1 MQPNLTCHRPDA
13 NFFTRGG
20 NSRVLNCLVLA
31 LAVLECY
38 HVLWNAAKIHT
49 NSMVEIS
56 ERAQRLLKKLV
67 EAYIRDGQPVG
78 SRALARESGLDLS
91 PATVRNI
98 MIDLEELGMVM
109 SPHTSAGRVPTAKG
123 YRLFVDA
130 LLKVQPLHDKEVI
143 RLKNQLDING
153 KMEDLLGSASALLS
167 DITRMAG
174 VVMVPRREITVL
186 RQIEFLPLSDDNRVL
201 VIVVVNERE
210 VQNRIITTARRYSP
224 AELQQAANYLTAMFA
239 GKDLRA
245 IRNAVVSEMKAARD
259 EINHVMQSAITMAGQ
274 VFSGASGDL
283 HGETSYL
290 LAGQTNLMD
299 FTELSDL
306 GKLRQLFDAF
316 AKKGDILHLLD
327 QCLRAE
333 SVQAFIGAESGHKAL
348 EECSVVT
355 APYMLGGKLVG
366 VLGVIGPTR
375 MAYDRVIPVVDI
387 TAKLLS
393 AALSQRP

>member
-1 MQPNLTCHRPDA
+1 M
-13 NFFTRGG
+13 
-20 NSRVLNCLVLA
+20 
-31 LAVLECY
+31 LEI
-38 HVLWNAAKIHT
+38 N
-49 NSMVEIS
+49 

-78 SRALARESGLDLS
+78 SRVLARDSGLELS

-98 MIDLEELGMVM
+98 MIDLEDLGMVM

-130 LLKVQPLHDKEVI
+130 LLKVQPLHEKEVI
-143 RLKNQLDING
+143 HIKNQLDTSG
-153 KMEDLLGSASALLS
+153 GRGDLLDSASALLS

-174 VVMVPRREITVL
+174 VVMVPRRDITVL

-210 VQNRIITTARRYSP
+210 VQNRIITTARHYSP

-239 GKDLRA
+239 GKDLCA
-245 IRNAVVSEMKAARD
+245 IRNAVLSEMTATRD
-259 EINHVMQSAITMAGQ
+259 EINSAMQSAITMAGQ
-274 VFSGASGDL
+274 VFSDTPT
-283 HGETSYL
+283 ETSYV

-299 FTELSDL
+299 FTELSNL
-306 GKLRQLFDAF
+306 GKLRQLFDVF
-316 AKKGDILHLLD
+316 NKKSDILHLLD

-355 APYMLGGKLVG
+355 APYMIEGRLVG

-375 MAYDRVIPVVDI
+375 MAYDRVIPLVDV

>member
-1 MQPNLTCHRPDA
+1 ML
-13 NFFTRGG
+13 
-20 NSRVLNCLVLA
+20 
-31 LAVLECY
+31 
-38 HVLWNAAKIHT
+38 
-49 NSMVEIS
+49 EIS

-78 SRALARESGLDLS
+78 SRTLARDSGLDLS

-98 MIDLEELGMVM
+98 MIDLEDLGMVI
-109 SPHTSAGRVPTAKG
+109 SPHTSAGRVPTAKA
-123 YRLFVDA
+123 YRFFVDA
-130 LLKVQPLHDKEVI
+130 LVKVQPLPEKEI
-143 RLKNQLDING
+143 NHLKNQLDISG
-153 KMEDLLGSASALLS
+153 GRGDLLGSASALLS

-174 VVMVPRREITVL
+174 IVMVPHRDIVVL

-239 GKDLRA
+239 GKDLCA
-245 IRNAVVSEMKAARD
+245 IRNTVLSEMKATKD
-259 EINHVMQSAITMAGQ
+259 EINSVMQSAITMASQ
-274 VFSGASGDL
+274 VFGDTPA
-283 HGETSYL
+283 ETSYV
-290 LAGQTNLMD
+290 LAGQTNLME
-299 FTELSDL
+299 FTELSNLD
-306 GKLRQLFDAF
+306 KLRQLFDAF
-316 AKKGDILHLLD
+316 NKKSDILHLLD

-333 SVQAFIGAESGHKAL
+333 SAQVFIGGESGYKAL

-355 APYMLGGKLVG
+355 APYMIEGRLVG

-375 MAYDRVIPVVDI
+375 MAYERVIPIVNV

-393 AALSQRP
+393 AALTQRP

>member
-1 MQPNLTCHRPDA
+1 ML
-13 NFFTRGG
+13 
-20 NSRVLNCLVLA
+20 
-31 LAVLECY
+31 
-38 HVLWNAAKIHT
+38 
-49 NSMVEIS
+49 EIS

-78 SRALARESGLDLS
+78 SRTLARDSGLDLS

-98 MIDLEELGMVM
+98 MIDLEELGMVI
-109 SPHTSAGRVPTAKG
+109 SPHTSAGRIPTAKA

-130 LLKVQPLHDKEVI
+130 LVKVQPLHEKEVNHF
-143 RLKNQLDING
+143 KNQLDTSSG
-153 KMEDLLGSASALLS
+153 RGGLLDSASALLS

-174 VVMVPRREITVL
+174 VVMVPRRDITVL

-201 VIVVVNERE
+201 VIVVVNEHE

-239 GKDLRA
+239 GKDLCA
-245 IRNAVVSEMKAARD
+245 IRNAVLSDMKAAKD
-259 EINHVMQSAITMAGQ
+259 EINSVMQSAITMAGQ
-274 VFSGASGDL
+274 VFADTPT
-283 HGETSYL
+283 ETSYV

-299 FTELSDL
+299 FSELSNLD
-306 GKLRQLFDAF
+306 KLRQLFDAF
-316 AKKGDILHLLD
+316 NKKSDILHLLD

-333 SVQAFIGAESGHKAL
+333 SAQVFIGGESGYKAL

-355 APYMLGGKLVG
+355 APYMIEGRLVG

-375 MAYDRVIPVVDI
+375 MAYERVIPIVNV

-393 AALSQRP
+393 AALTQRP

>member
-1 MQPNLTCHRPDA
+1 ML
-13 NFFTRGG
+13 
-20 NSRVLNCLVLA
+20 
-31 LAVLECY
+31 
-38 HVLWNAAKIHT
+38 
-49 NSMVEIS
+49 EIS

-78 SRALARESGLDLS
+78 SRTLARNSGLDLS

-98 MIDLEELGMVM
+98 MIDLEELGMVI
-109 SPHTSAGRVPTAKG
+109 SPHTSAGRVPTAKA
-123 YRLFVDA
+123 YRLFVDT
-130 LLKVQPLHDKEVI
+130 LVKVQPLQENEVI
-143 RLKNQLDING
+143 HLKNQLDISRG
-153 KMEDLLGSASALLS
+153 RGDLLDSASALLS

-174 VVMVPRREITVL
+174 VVMVPRRDITIL
-186 RQIEFLPLSDDNRVL
+186 RQIEFLPLSDGNRVL

-239 GKDLRA
+239 GKDLCA
-245 IRNAVVSEMKAARD
+245 IRNAVLSEMKAAKD
-259 EINHVMQSAITMAGQ
+259 EINSVMQSAITMAGQ
-274 VFSGASGDL
+274 VFGDTPT
-283 HGETSYL
+283 ETSYV

-299 FTELSDL
+299 FTELSNLD
-306 GKLRQLFDAF
+306 KLRPLFDAF
-316 AKKGDILHLLD
+316 NKKSDILHLLD

-333 SVQAFIGAESGHKAL
+333 SAQVFIGGELGYKAL

-355 APYMLGGKLVG
+355 APYMIEGRLVG

-375 MAYDRVIPVVDI
+375 MAYERVIPIVDV

-393 AALSQRP
+393 AALTQRP

>member
-1 MQPNLTCHRPDA
+1 MLEINE
-13 NFFTRGG
+13 RG
-20 NSRVLNCLVLA
+20 
-31 LAVLECY
+31 
-38 HVLWNAAKIHT
+38 
-49 NSMVEIS
+49 
-56 ERAQRLLKKLV
+56 QRLLKKLV

-78 SRALARESGLDLS
+78 SRVLARDSGLDLS

-98 MIDLEELGMVM
+98 MIDLEDLGMVM

-143 RLKNQLDING
+143 RLKNQLDRSG
-153 KMEDLLGSASALLS
+153 GRDDLLGSAPALLS

-174 VVMVPRREITVL
+174 VVMVPRRDITVL

-239 GKDLRA
+239 GKDLCA
-245 IRNAVVSEMKAARD
+245 IRNAVLAEMTVTKD
-259 EINHVMQSAITMAGQ
+259 EINSAMQSAITMAGQ
-274 VFSGASGDL
+274 VFSDNPT
-283 HGETSYL
+283 ETSYV

-299 FTELSDL
+299 FTELSNL

-316 AKKGDILHLLD
+316 NKKNDILHLLD

-355 APYMLGGKLVG
+355 APYMIEGKLVG

-375 MAYDRVIPVVDI
+375 MAYDRIIPLVDV

>member
-1 MQPNLTCHRPDA
+1 M
-13 NFFTRGG
+13 
-20 NSRVLNCLVLA
+20 
-31 LAVLECY
+31 LEI
-38 HVLWNAAKIHT
+38 N
-49 NSMVEIS
+49 

-78 SRALARESGLDLS
+78 SRTLARDSGLDLS

-98 MIDLEELGMVM
+98 MIDLEDLGMVM

-130 LLKVQPLHDKEVI
+130 LLKVQPLHDQEVMH
-143 RLKNQLDING
+143 LKNQLDMSG
-153 KMEDLLGSASALLS
+153 GREDLLGSASALLS

-174 VVMVPRREITVL
+174 VVMVPRRDVTVL

-239 GKDLRA
+239 GKDLCA
-245 IRNAVVSEMKAARD
+245 IRNAVLSEMNAAKD
-259 EINHVMQSAITMAGQ
+259 EINSVMQSAITMAEQ
-274 VFSGASGDL
+274 VFGDTPT
-283 HGETSYL
+283 ETSYV

-299 FTELSDL
+299 FTELSNL

-316 AKKGDILHLLD
+316 NKKNDILHLLD

-355 APYMLGGKLVG
+355 APYMIEGKLVG

-375 MAYDRVIPVVDI
+375 MAYDRVIPLVDV

>member
-1 MQPNLTCHRPDA
+1 M
-13 NFFTRGG
+13 
-20 NSRVLNCLVLA
+20 
-31 LAVLECY
+31 LEI
-38 HVLWNAAKIHT
+38 N
-49 NSMVEIS
+49 

-78 SRALARESGLDLS
+78 SRVLARDSGLELS

-98 MIDLEELGMVM
+98 MIDLEDLGMVM

-130 LLKVQPLHDKEVI
+130 LLKVQPLHEKEVI
-143 RLKNQLDING
+143 HIKNQLDTSG
-153 KMEDLLGSASALLS
+153 GRGDLLDSASALLS

-174 VVMVPRREITVL
+174 VVMVPRRDITVL

-210 VQNRIITTARRYSP
+210 VQNRIITTARHYSP

-239 GKDLRA
+239 GKDLCA
-245 IRNAVVSEMKAARD
+245 IRNAVLSEMTATRD
-259 EINHVMQSAITMAGQ
+259 EINSAMQSAITMAGQ
-274 VFSGASGDL
+274 VFSDAPT
-283 HGETSYL
+283 ETSYV

-299 FTELSDL
+299 FTELSNL
-306 GKLRQLFDAF
+306 GKLRQLFDVF
-316 AKKGDILHLLD
+316 NKKSDILHLLD

-355 APYMLGGKLVG
+355 APYMIEGRLVG

-375 MAYDRVIPVVDI
+375 MAYDRIIPLVDV

>member
-1 MQPNLTCHRPDA
+1 ML
-13 NFFTRGG
+13 
-20 NSRVLNCLVLA
+20 
-31 LAVLECY
+31 
-38 HVLWNAAKIHT
+38 
-49 NSMVEIS
+49 EIS
-56 ERAQRLLKKLV
+56 ERGQRLLKKLV

-78 SRALARESGLDLS
+78 SRVLARDSGLDLS

-98 MIDLEELGMVM
+98 MIDLEDLGMVM

-143 RLKNQLDING
+143 RLKNQLDRSG
-153 KMEDLLGSASALLS
+153 GRDDLLGSASALLS

-174 VVMVPRREITVL
+174 VVMVPRRDITVL

-210 VQNRIITTARRYSP
+210 VQNRIITTVRRYSP

-239 GKDLRA
+239 GKDLCA
-245 IRNAVVSEMKAARD
+245 IRNAVLAEMTATKD
-259 EINHVMQSAITMAGQ
+259 EINSAMQSAITMAGQ
-274 VFSGASGDL
+274 VFSDNPT
-283 HGETSYL
+283 ETSYV

-299 FTELSDL
+299 FTELSNL

-316 AKKGDILHLLD
+316 NKKNDILHLLD

-355 APYMLGGKLVG
+355 APYMIEGKLVG

-375 MAYDRVIPVVDI
+375 MAYDRIIPLVDV

>member
-1 MQPNLTCHRPDA
+1 M
-13 NFFTRGG
+13 
-20 NSRVLNCLVLA
+20 
-31 LAVLECY
+31 LEI
-38 HVLWNAAKIHT
+38 N
-49 NSMVEIS
+49 

-67 EAYIRDGQPVG
+67 ETYIRDGQPVG
-78 SRALARESGLDLS
+78 SRTLARNSGLDLS

-98 MIDLEELGMVM
+98 MIDLEELGMVI
-109 SPHTSAGRVPTAKG
+109 SPHTSAGRIPTAKA

-130 LLKVQPLHDKEVI
+130 LVKVQPLPEKEV
-143 RLKNQLDING
+143 RHFKNQLDTSG
-153 KMEDLLGSASALLS
+153 GRGDLLDSASALLS

-174 VVMVPRREITVL
+174 IVMVPRPDIIVL

-239 GKDLRA
+239 GKDLYT
-245 IRNAVVSEMKAARD
+245 IRNAVLSEMKAAKD
-259 EINHVMQSAITMAGQ
+259 EINSVMQSAITMADQ
-274 VFSGASGDL
+274 VFSDSPT
-283 HGETSYL
+283 GEPGYV

-299 FTELSDL
+299 FTELSNL
-306 GKLRQLFDAF
+306 EKLRQLFDAF
-316 AKKGDILHLLD
+316 NKKNDILHLLD

-333 SVQAFIGAESGHKAL
+333 STQVFIGGESGYKAL

-355 APYMLGGKLVG
+355 APYMIEGRLVG

-375 MAYDRVIPVVDI
+375 MAYERVIPIVDV

-393 AALSQRP
+393 AALTQRP

>member
-1 MQPNLTCHRPDA
+1 MLEINE
-13 NFFTRGG
+13 RGQ
-20 NSRVLNCLVLA
+20 
-31 LAVLECY
+31 
-38 HVLWNAAKIHT
+38 H
-49 NSMVEIS
+49 
-56 ERAQRLLKKLV
+56 LLKKLV

-78 SRALARESGLDLS
+78 SRVLARDSGLDLS

-98 MIDLEELGMVM
+98 MIDLEDLGMVM

-130 LLKVQPLHDKEVI
+130 LLKVQPLHDKEII
-143 RLKNQLDING
+143 RLKNQLDRSG
-153 KMEDLLGSASALLS
+153 GRDDLLGSASALLS

-174 VVMVPRREITVL
+174 VVMVPRRDVTVL

-210 VQNRIITTARRYSP
+210 VQNRIITTARRYLP

-239 GKDLRA
+239 GKDLCA
-245 IRNAVVSEMKAARD
+245 IRNAVLSEMTATRD
-259 EINHVMQSAITMAGQ
+259 EINSAMQSAITMAGQ
-274 VFSGASGDL
+274 VFSDNPT
-283 HGETSYL
+283 ETSYV

-299 FTELSDL
+299 FTELCNL

-316 AKKGDILHLLD
+316 NKKNDILHLLD

-355 APYMLGGKLVG
+355 APYMIEGKLVG

-375 MAYDRVIPVVDI
+375 MAYDRIIPLVDV

>member
-1 MQPNLTCHRPDA
+1 M
-13 NFFTRGG
+13 
-20 NSRVLNCLVLA
+20 
-31 LAVLECY
+31 LEI
-38 HVLWNAAKIHT
+38 N
-49 NSMVEIS
+49 

-78 SRALARESGLDLS
+78 SRVLARDSGLELS

-98 MIDLEELGMVM
+98 MIDLEDLGMVM

-130 LLKVQPLHDKEVI
+130 LLKVQPLHEKEVI
-143 RLKNQLDING
+143 HIKNQLDTSG
-153 KMEDLLGSASALLS
+153 GRGDLLDSASALLS

-174 VVMVPRREITVL
+174 VVMVPRRDITVL

-210 VQNRIITTARRYSP
+210 VQNRIITTARHYSP

-239 GKDLRA
+239 GKDLCA
-245 IRNAVVSEMKAARD
+245 IRNAVLAEMTATKD
-259 EINHVMQSAITMAGQ
+259 EINSAMQSAITMAGQ
-274 VFSGASGDL
+274 VFSDAPT
-283 HGETSYL
+283 ETSYV

-299 FTELSDL
+299 FTELSNL
-306 GKLRQLFDAF
+306 GKLRQLFDVF
-316 AKKGDILHLLD
+316 NKKSDILHLLD

-355 APYMLGGKLVG
+355 APYMIEGKLVG

-375 MAYDRVIPVVDI
+375 MAYDRIIPLVDV

>member
-1 MQPNLTCHRPDA
+1 M
-13 NFFTRGG
+13 
-20 NSRVLNCLVLA
+20 
-31 LAVLECY
+31 LEI
-38 HVLWNAAKIHT
+38 N
-49 NSMVEIS
+49 

-78 SRALARESGLDLS
+78 SRALARDSGLNLS
-91 PATVRNI
+91 SATVRNI

-109 SPHTSAGRVPTAKG
+109 SPHTSAGRIPTTKG

-130 LLKVQPLHDKEVI
+130 LLKIRPLQDQEVI
-143 RLKNQLDING
+143 LLKNQLNING
-153 KMEDLLGSASALLS
+153 KMEDLLESASALLS

-174 VVMVPRREITVL
+174 VVMVPRRDISVL

-201 VIVVVNERE
+201 VIAVVNERE

-224 AELQQAANYLTAMFA
+224 AELQQAGNYLTAMFA
-239 GKDLRA
+239 GKDLCA
-245 IRNAVVSEMKAARD
+245 IRNTVLSEMSAAKD
-259 EINHVMQSAITMAGQ
+259 EINSVMQSAITMAGQ
-274 VFSGASGDL
+274 VFSDAPT
-283 HGETSYL
+283 ETSYV

-306 GKLRQLFDAF
+306 AKLRQLFDAF
-316 AKKGDILHLLD
+316 NKKNDILYLLD
-327 QCLRAE
+327 QCLCAE
-333 SVQAFIGAESGHKAL
+333 SAQVFIGAESDYEAL

-355 APYMLGGKLVG
+355 APYMIDGKLVG

-375 MAYDRVIPVVDI
+375 MAYDRVIPIVDV

-393 AALSQRP
+393 AALNQRP

>member
-1 MQPNLTCHRPDA
+1 M
-13 NFFTRGG
+13 
-20 NSRVLNCLVLA
+20 
-31 LAVLECY
+31 LEI
-38 HVLWNAAKIHT
+38 N
-49 NSMVEIS
+49 

-78 SRALARESGLDLS
+78 SRTLARDSGLNLS

-98 MIDLEELGMVM
+98 MIDLEDLGMVM

-130 LLKVQPLHDKEVI
+130 LLKVQPLHDQEVI
-143 RLKNQLDING
+143 HLKNQLDMSG
-153 KMEDLLGSASALLS
+153 GREDLLGSASALLS
-167 DITRMAG
+167 DITHMAG
-174 VVMVPRREITVL
+174 VVMVPHRDVTVL

-239 GKDLRA
+239 GKDLCT
-245 IRNAVVSEMKAARD
+245 IRNAVLSEMNAAKD
-259 EINHVMQSAITMAGQ
+259 EINSIMQSAITMAEQ
-274 VFSGASGDL
+274 VFGDMPT
-283 HGETSYL
+283 ETSYV

-299 FTELSDL
+299 FTELSNL

-316 AKKGDILHLLD
+316 NKKSDILYLLD

-333 SVQAFIGAESGHKAL
+333 AVQAFIGAESGHKAL

-355 APYMLGGKLVG
+355 APYMIEGKLVG

-375 MAYDRVIPVVDI
+375 MAYDRVIPLVDV

-393 AALSQRP
+393 AALSQHP